1 VTEFYRSLK
10 TFREFHRFTDDSLF
24 SELPADWSVV
34 ITDIRGS
41 TKAISEGRYKDV
53 NTIGAACI
61 VVARK
66 ALGKIEVPFVFGG
79 DGATLLVPQE
89 HVSKVC
95 EDLASLKT
103 LSQENFDLELR
114 VGVVPFSELQILGHS
129 IQVGKF
135 ELTPGRSIA
144 ILRGDGVSAA
154 EKIIKNDSAYE
165 YRPSLQKEISLEGL
179 SCRWN
184 PIPSKR
190 GKILT
195 VLVVSRA
202 GAEVYVKVMEK
213 LTQLFPDGINGA
225 NPVNMDVASY
235 KSTLQLLRD
244 EKKLH
249 GSVLSKAFMTRALEI
264 LYGVLVFKYKFP
276 AIFFDAKAYAAS
288 MQTHSDFRKFDD
300 TLRMVLD
307 CSLSEITSI
316 KAFLEQGFLAGE
328 LYYGTFEADSSL
340 MTCFVEGLGQGQHIH
355 FIDSENGGYAAA
367 AVELKRQMKSVLAA
381 F

>member
-66 ALGKIEVPFVFGG
+66 ALGDIEVPFVFGG

-89 HVSKVC
+89 YVIKVC

-103 LSQENFDLELR
+103 LSRENFNLELR
-114 VGVVPFSELQILGHS
+114 VGVVAVSELQILGHS

-165 YRPSLQKEISLEGL
+165 YRPNLQKEISLEGL

-202 GAEVYVKVMEK
+202 GAQVYAKVMEK

-225 NPVNMDVASY
+225 NPVNVDVASY

-249 GSVLSKAFMTRALEI
+249 GSIFSKAFIARALEI
-264 LYGVLVFKYKFP
+264 LFAVLVFKYKFP
-276 AIFFDAKAYAAS
+276 TIFFDAKSYAAS

-307 CSLSEITSI
+307 CSLSEITWI
-316 KAFLEQGFLAGE
+316 KAFLEQGFQAGE
-328 LYYGTFEADSSL
+328 LFYGTFEADSSL

-367 AVELKRQMKSVLAA
+367 AVGLKRQMKSA
-381 F
+381 

>member
-1 VTEFYRSLK
+1 VTQFYQGLK
-10 TFREFHRFTDDSLF
+10 TFREFHRFTDDSLYA
-24 SELPADWSVV
+24 EAPADWSVI
-34 ITDIRGS
+34 ITDIKGS
-41 TKAISEGRYKDV
+41 TKAIGEGRYKDV

-89 HVSKVC
+89 HVIKVC

-103 LSQENFDLELR
+103 LSRENFNLELR
-114 VGVVPFSELQILGHS
+114 VGVVAVSELKVLGHR
-129 IQVGKF
+129 IEVGKF
-135 ELTPGRSIA
+135 ELTAGRTIA

-154 EKIIKNDSAYE
+154 EKIIKNDPAYE
-165 YRPSLQKEISLEGL
+165 YKATVENQVSLEGL

-195 VLVVSRA
+195 VLMVTRGNA
-202 GAEVYVKVMEK
+202 QVYAQFMQE
-213 LTQLFPDGINGA
+213 LTRLFPEGINAA
-225 NPVNMDVASY
+225 NPVNVDVASY
-235 KSTLQLLRD
+235 KSVRQLLKD
-244 EKKLH
+244 ERKLH
-249 GSVLSKAFMTRALEI
+249 GSTLSMAFIARALEI
-264 LYGVLVFKYKFP
+264 LYAVLVFKYKFP
-276 AIFFDAKAYAAS
+276 AIFFDAKAYASS

-307 CSLSEITSI
+307 CSLSEISAI
-316 KAFLEQGFLAGE
+316 KSFLEQGYQRGDLF
-328 LYYGTFEADSSL
+328 YGTFETQSCL

-367 AVELKRQMKSVLAA
+367 AVGLKRQISTASR
-381 F
+381 